1 MDMRRV
7 VVTGMGTVNPIGNCV
22 EEFWENAKA
31 GKIGIAPAT
40 QFNTDPLKVKLA
52 AEVKN
57 FNPRSILS
65 PKEVRRTE
73 RFVQLAMAAAKEAF
87 EDSCLNIEDEDPFR
101 IGVSVGSAIG
111 GMSRIAAETLVIEKN
126 GPGKVSP
133 YTIPLTITN
142 MISGNIAMMLG
153 TMGHCRSVVSACAT
167 GTDSIGLAYREI
179 QTGQNDVILAGG
191 TDSVLCF
198 EAASS
203 FQQLTALSL
212 SEDPSRASI
221 PFDRDRS
228 GFVMGEGAG
237 VIVLEELEH
246 AKKRG
251 AHIYG
256 EVTGYG
262 STNDAWHITR
272 PRDDAGASSK
282 ALQFA
287 MEDAGITPDRIDY
300 INAHGTSTIFNDLCE
315 TRAMKAALGKYA
327 YTIPVNSTKSMIGH
341 TMGASGTIEA
351 IVCLMTIRDNFIH
364 PTAGTEICD
373 DECDIN
379 IIKHTG
385 IKADVRTAMT
395 NSFGFGGHNA
405 SLILSEYAE

>member
-1 MDMRRV
+1 MEIRRV

-40 QFNTDPLKVKLA
+40 QFDTDPLKVKLA
-52 AEVKN
+52 AEVKG
-57 FNPRSILS
+57 FNPRDILS
-65 PKEVRRTE
+65 PKDVRRTE

-87 EDSCLNIEDEDPFR
+87 EDSGLNMEDEDPFR

-111 GMSRIAAETLVIEKN
+111 GMSRIAKETLVIEKE
-126 GPGKVSP
+126 GAGKVSP

-142 MISGNIAMMLG
+142 MIPGNIAMMLG

-167 GTDSIGLAYREI
+167 GTDSIGLAFREI

-203 FQQLTALSL
+203 FQQLTALTL
-212 SEDPSRASI
+212 SEDPARASI

-237 VIVLEELEH
+237 MVVLEELEH
-246 AKKRG
+246 AKRRG

-272 PRDDAGASSK
+272 PRDDAKASSR
-282 ALQFA
+282 ALQLA

-315 TRAMKAALGKYA
+315 TRAMKAALGEYA

-351 IVCLMTIRDNFIH
+351 IVCLMTIRDNYIH
-364 PTAGTEICD
+364 PTTGTETCD

-379 IIKHTG
+379 IIKNTG

-405 SLILSEYAE
+405 SLILTEYAE